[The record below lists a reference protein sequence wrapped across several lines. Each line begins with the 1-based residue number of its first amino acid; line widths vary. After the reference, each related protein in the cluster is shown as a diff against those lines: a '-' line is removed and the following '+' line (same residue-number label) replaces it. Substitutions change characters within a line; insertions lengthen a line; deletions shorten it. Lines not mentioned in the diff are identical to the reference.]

1 MTHVALIRPDGTI
14 EVHEELAETK
24 VPDRFP
30 MLAVQV
36 DLYAEIEG
44 KPGYRAYRGEAWP
57 PEGYT
62 LTKGK
67 LVAAVSE

>member
-14 EVHEELAETK
+14 EVHEELPEAK
-24 VPDRFP
+24 VADRYA

-44 KPGYRAYRGEAWP
+44 KPGYRAYRGAVWP
-57 PEGYT
+57 PDGYK
-62 LTKGK
+62 LAKGK
-67 LVAAVSE
+67 IVAAASE

>member
-14 EVHEELAETK
+14 EVHEELAEAK
-24 VPDRFP
+24 VADRFP

-36 DLYAEIEG
+36 DLYADIEG
-44 KPGYRAYRGEAWP
+44 KPGYRAYRGEVWP
-57 PEGYT
+57 PKGYT

-67 LVAAVSE
+67 LMAAATE

>member
-14 EVHEELAETK
+14 EVHEEIPEAK
-24 VPDRFP
+24 VADRFP

-44 KPGYRAYRGEAWP
+44 KPGYRAYCGEVWP
-57 PEGYT
+57 PEGYK
-62 LTKGK
+62 LTRGK
-67 LVAAVSE
+67 LVPNAAE